1 MRWSLETAS
10 GWAGPSARAHWR
22 PMAARTHRRV
32 TSLAV
37 LLGAAGI
44 ALSWRWADPVV
55 GLAITAAILLVL
67 KDAPG
72 RCTAD

>member
-1 MRWSLETAS
+1 
-10 GWAGPSARAHWR
+10 
-22 PMAARTHRRV
+22 MAARTHRRV